1 MLFSPGTV
9 SPNPGAIFS
18 DPKAVSSN
26 PGTVSSGPNTVSP
39 NPGAI
44 FSDPNAVSPNPGAA
58 MPAPPSPREDPTDVD
73 PMQPLAGLKVVELH
87 AIGPVPFAGYLLAQ
101 YGARVIRVSPPADP
115 GLGLE
120 VAPAFDLLNSNKEA
134 LALDLKSADARGEL
148 ERLLADADILLEGFR
163 PGVLERLGLD
173 PDDLRLRHPR
183 LVIGRLSGW
192 GEHGILAPR
201 AGHDINY
208 LAVSGILHAIGS
220 ADTPE
225 IPLNLVGDFGGGT
238 MHLLVGVLAALV
250 RRGVSGQG
258 SVVSTSILAASLGLT
273 PMLYGLLA
281 AGVWT
286 LRRRDNILDGAAP
299 YYRVY
304 RCSDGKH
311 VAVGAIEGRFYRAL
325 LELTGLRD
333 QLDPAHQ
340 NDRAHWPQAI
350 AAFTQVFASRD
361 RDTWAREAERHDCCL
376 APVLDLIEASRYP
389 HNLDNGLF
397 QRHTPGPGGVQAG
410 IPPGADPPARAER
423 PPANAYVR
431 PQPVLRF
438 RH

>member
-1 MLFSPGTV
+1 
-9 SPNPGAIFS
+9 
-18 DPKAVSSN
+18 
-26 PGTVSSGPNTVSP
+26 
-39 NPGAI
+39 
-44 FSDPNAVSPNPGAA
+44 
-58 MPAPPSPREDPTDVD
+58 
-73 PMQPLAGLKVVELH
+73 MQPLAGLKVVELH

-101 YGARVIRVSPPADP
+101 YGAKVIRVSPPADP
-115 GLGLE
+115 GLGVE

-134 LALDLKSADARGEL
+134 LTLDLKSAEALGEI
-148 ERLLADADILLEGFR
+148 ERLLANADVLLEGFR
-163 PGVLERLGLD
+163 PGVLKRLGLN
-173 PDDLRLRHPR
+173 PEALRLRHPR

-220 ADTPE
+220 AETPE
-225 IPLNLVGDFGGGT
+225 IPLNLIGDFGGGT
-238 MHLLVGVLAALV
+238 MHLLVGVLAALL
-250 RRGVSGQG
+250 RRSLTGEGM
-258 SVVSTSILAASLGLT
+258 VVSTSILAASLGLT

-325 LELTGLRD
+325 LELTGLRG

-340 NDRAHWPQAI
+340 NNRAQWPQAI
-350 AAFTQVFASRD
+350 AAFTRVFATRD
-361 RDTWAREAERHDCCL
+361 RDSWAREAEQCDCCL
-376 APVLDLIEASRYP
+376 APVLDLIEASHYP
-389 HNLDNGLF
+389 HNLDNRLF
-397 QRHTPGPGGVQAG
+397 QRHTSRPSAIQANT
-410 IPPGADPPARAER
+410 PSTADPPAHAGQL
-423 PPANAYVR
+423 PANAYVR
-431 PQPVLRF
+431 PEPVLRF